1 MTNKEKLINTIIDGF
16 QHYRGKAS
24 CYCFNKDVVPELV
37 YSVVRLFLDKNKQRT
52 VLIVVDNYATRVNI
66 KTILDNYGITEANG
80 YNYRIYSKDFVKT
93 KYVYF
98 YNLIITVGINSD
110 SKLIC
115 HLAEE
120 SKFTLS
126 IITENIMDNTFINEV
141 RNMLPTISTGDL
153 DKAIR
158 YEDIYSP
165 VEETRIGVEL
175 SAEDRENYDKC
186 TKIITE
192 DITIFGNIEN
202 IEKCKIGDTKLG
214 ISSAEFRLTLAKEN
228 GWSENLD
235 TRNEFQA
242 KVDAMYNPNVLID
255 KAITFYTLTKMRRD
269 MCSDYNGKLKEI
281 LNIVNDNKDK
291 RILIVSKRGEF
302 AYKISKYLTE
312 NDIKCGN
319 YHDCCDDEIAKDSFG
334 NPIFIKSGAN
344 KGQPK
349 IIKSQ
354 AISSRDMSLFNDGY
368 INVLSIKNSSNTSL
382 KLACD
387 IVIITSS
394 QCEDIY
400 SIKTRFNN
408 IRINT
413 LPNKVYKLYCTDTI
427 EEDKIR
433 NEKIN
438 PNIAIIEKSSNTIK
452 YDEESGD
459 IIL

>member
-1 MTNKEKLINTIIDGF
+1 MTSKEKLINTVLDGF
-16 QHYRGKAS
+16 QQNRGKAS
-24 CYCFNKDVVPELV
+24 CYCFNTDVVPELV
-37 YSVVRLFLDKNKQRT
+37 FNVIFRFLNKNINRT
-52 VLIVVDNYATRVNI
+52 VLIVVDNYNTRCLIKNI
-66 KTILDNYGITEANG
+66 LENNGITEFNG
-80 YNYRIYSKDFVKT
+80 YRYKIYSKDFVNLERL
-93 KYVYF
+93 YL
-98 YNLIITVGINSD
+98 YNLVITVGIND
-110 SKLIC
+110 DYTLIC
-115 HLAEE
+115 HLARQ
-120 SKFTLS
+120 SKFSLA
-126 IITENIMDNTFINEV
+126 IITNNNMNTTFINEV
-141 RNMLPTISTGDL
+141 RNILPNITTKDL

-158 YEDIYSP
+158 YEDISSP
-165 VEETRIGVEL
+165 VEETRIGIEL
-175 SAEDRENYDKC
+175 SAEDKENYDKC

-228 GWSENLD
+228 GWNENLD

-242 KVDAMYNPNVLID
+242 KVDAMYNPNILID

-269 MCSDYNGKLKEI
+269 ICSDYSGKLKEI
-281 LNIVNDNKDK
+281 LNIVNNNKDK

-302 AYKISKYLTE
+302 AYKISQYLTE
-312 NDIKCGN
+312 NDVKCGN

-334 NPIFIKSGAN
+334 NLILIKSGVN

-354 AISSRDMSLFNDGY
+354 AISSRDMNLFNDGY

-382 KLACD
+382 KLTCD

-408 IRINT
+408 IRIST
-413 LPNKVYKLYCTDTI
+413 LPNKVYKLYCTNTI

-433 NEKIN
+433 NEKID
-438 PNIAIIEKSSNTIK
+438 PNITIMEKSNNTIK

>member
-52 VLIVVDNYATRVNI
+52 VLIVVDNYATRVSI
-66 KTILDNYGITEANG
+66 KTILDNYGITESNG
-80 YNYRIYSKDFVKT
+80 YRYRIYGQDFVKT
-93 KYVYF
+93 KYIYF

-141 RNMLPTISTGDL
+141 RSMLPTISTGDL

-158 YEDIYSP
+158 YEDISSP
-165 VEETRIGVEL
+165 VEETRIGIEL
-175 SAEDRENYDKC
+175 STEDRENYDKC

-202 IEKCKIGDTKLG
+202 IEKCKIGDSKLG

-269 MCSDYNGKLKEI
+269 ICSDYNGKLKEI

-334 NPIFIKSGAN
+334 NLILIKSGVN
-344 KGQPK
+344 KGQSK

-354 AISSRDMSLFNDGY
+354 AISSRDMNLFNDGH

-382 KLACD
+382 KLTCD